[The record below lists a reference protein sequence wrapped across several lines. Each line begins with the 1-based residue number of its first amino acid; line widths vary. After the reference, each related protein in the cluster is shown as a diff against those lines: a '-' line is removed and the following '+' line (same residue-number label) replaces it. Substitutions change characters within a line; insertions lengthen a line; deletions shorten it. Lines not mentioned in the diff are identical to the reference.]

1 MRACGPV
8 LDRSLSTEVISPFL
22 SLRASLLKIHFS
34 FPSADGVS
42 EIRGGKGGKES
53 WKHHRNVT
61 HEEARASLL
70 VLDIHSYSNRTLS
83 FCFVKTH
90 SHVGGLCSLKKTFVL
105 ILFFFF
111 FNSRIN
117 SALGKGP
124 ISKKKNLWSIQNSTC
139 RIIKGMIP

>member
-111 FNSRIN
+111 FLTAELIQHLERVQYQR
-117 SALGKGP
+117 
-124 ISKKKNLWSIQNSTC
+124 KKICGVYKIQHV
-139 RIIKGMIP
+139 GL